1 MTAISTTPAT
11 ATRPV
16 LLLLGPTASGK
27 SAIAMELA
35 RCLPIEIVS
44 VDSAQVYRGL
54 DIGTAKPGADERRAV
69 PHHLIDLVD
78 PSDTYSAA
86 RFAAEARA
94 AIDSI
99 RARAHIP
106 LLVGGTMLYAR
117 ALTDGLHGLPGA
129 DAAVR
134 ARLDEEARR
143 DGLAALHARLA
154 VVDPAAAARI
164 DPADRQRIQRALEI
178 LELTGRTMSDW
189 LARPAPRQDTGPIVR
204 ITLEP
209 ADRGL
214 LHERIAARFEQML
227 QAGFV
232 DEVRGLRAR
241 GDLHAELPSMR
252 TVGYRQAWQWLDRD
266 VPLADLRERAVAA
279 TRQLAK
285 RQLTWLRA
293 MSDRHS
299 IDPFS
304 ADALQ
309 QVEQIVRAAEASD
322 DFTRPQRCQ
331 RRRGPLQSNENE

>member
-1 MTAISTTPAT
+1 M
-11 ATRPV
+11 
-16 LLLLGPTASGK
+16 
-27 SAIAMELA
+27 
-35 RCLPIEIVS
+35 
-44 VDSAQVYRGL
+44 
-54 DIGTAKPGADERRAV
+54 
-69 PHHLIDLVD
+69 
-78 PSDTYSAA
+78 
-86 RFAAEARA
+86 
-94 AIDSI
+94 
-99 RARAHIP
+99 
-106 LLVGGTMLYAR
+106 
-117 ALTDGLHGLPGA
+117 
-129 DAAVR
+129 
-134 ARLDEEARR
+134 
-143 DGLAALHARLA
+143 
-154 VVDPAAAARI
+154 
-164 DPADRQRIQRALEI
+164 
-178 LELTGRTMSDW
+178 
-189 LARPAPRQDTGPIVR
+189 R